1 MRLLPVGCTRLLTV
15 LTFTLALSACRGC
28 AGKDD
33 LAFCEA
39 VERNDAAA
47 AQALLATGR
56 INLFARNFTGSC
68 QPVAAVFGK
77 ATAQSPEFTAMA
89 VSLAKQEGVANTS
102 FAKSSERGRPS
113 PASAESPL
121 RVAARHENPVL
132 VRALVAAGANL
143 RNQTAR
149 NTMVDVGGSGSVEI
163 ARLLV
168 EGGADPG
175 PALGLA
181 ILNRHTALV
190 SYLESKGAR
199 EDADPVLV
207 AARQGDLAAIDA
219 AIARRAN
226 LEVEDTNGRTP
237 LMRAAFYGQVAA
249 VTRLG
254 KAGASAGHV
263 DEDGLT
269 ALHLA
274 AKKNEAPM
282 IQALVAAGAGINA
295 RAGAESPT
303 PLLTAIAHDAA
314 AAVSALVDLGA
325 DTNVAIES
333 DLSAISKSIALGNLA
348 MTRALLRGGARINER
363 RGARWQ
369 PPIHWSLGICG
380 LPPEGGKENDYY
392 RITLLQTIV
401 AAGGSATATN
411 AQGQTPLEAVTKNL
425 AETRDAFPRACLQA
439 KLEYL
444 KSLR

>member
-1 MRLLPVGCTRLLTV
+1 M
-15 LTFTLALSACRGC
+15 
-28 AGKDD
+28 
-33 LAFCEA
+33 
-39 VERNDAAA
+39 
-47 AQALLATGR
+47 
-56 INLFARNFTGSC
+56 
-68 QPVAAVFGK
+68 
-77 ATAQSPEFTAMA
+77 
-89 VSLAKQEGVANTS
+89 
-102 FAKSSERGRPS
+102 
-113 PASAESPL
+113 
-121 RVAARHENPVL
+121 
-132 VRALVAAGANL
+132 
-143 RNQTAR
+143 
-149 NTMVDVGGSGSVEI
+149 
-163 ARLLV
+163 
-168 EGGADPG
+168 
-175 PALGLA
+175 
-181 ILNRHTALV
+181 
-190 SYLESKGAR
+190 
-199 EDADPVLV
+199 LV

-254 KAGASAGHV
+254 KAGASAAHV

-282 IQALVAAGAGINA
+282 IQALVAAGANINA
-295 RAGAESPT
+295 RAGADSPT

-325 DTNVAIES
+325 DANVAIES

-369 PPIHWSLGICG
+369 PPMHWSLGICG

-411 AQGQTPLEAVTKNL
+411 AQGQTPVEVVTKNL
-425 AETRDAFPRACLQA
+425 AETRDAFPRACMQA